1 MPNSTC
7 RLLSNGYKFDI
18 SWSGDVNYKPCC
30 HYPESQNTDAP
41 IEVHQMFRNKLNLV
55 NSYETGNCY
64 KCNSD
69 TRKKLKKTWRDHS
82 FDIVPEDAKL
92 GDASYLEIQ
101 TNKVCNGG
109 CIICGPVNSSYWQ
122 NEIKIFP
129 TKPIGDPI
137 DKILSQIDIQKT
149 RKILFL
155 GGEPFLSDD
164 DIRILPLIEHP
175 ELVDLQYTTNCSIY
189 PSDAHISLW
198 KNFKSV
204 LINFSL
210 DGIGSR
216 FDYIRYPLKW
226 NQVEKNV
233 TRMMQNLPSNVKF
246 KSNHVVNILNLYYYD
261 EFEEW
266 HDLVMTGC
274 ELTFTTCD
282 GLLNPLA
289 VPDKLFNML
298 LDKYHPDSKVIR
310 LVRDADSQNQSDMLD
325 YLSELDQR
333 RNQNWQLIFP
343 EISNCFKRN

>member
-18 SWSGDVNYKPCC
+18 SWSGDVFYKPCC
-30 HYPESQNTDAP
+30 HYPESQNIDAP
-41 IEVHQMFRNKLNLV
+41 IEVHQAFRNKLNSV
-55 NSYETGNCY
+55 DSYGIGNCY

-69 TRKKLKKTWRDHS
+69 SNKKLKKTWRDHS

-109 CIICGPVNSSYWQ
+109 CIICGPENSSYWQ
-122 NEIKIFP
+122 NEIKIFLP
-129 TKPIGDPI
+129 KPMGDPI

-189 PSDAHISLW
+189 PSDAHIALW

-204 LINFSL
+204 LINLSL

-226 NQVEKNV
+226 NQVEQNV
-233 TRMMQNLPSNVKF
+233 TRMMQNLPGNVKF

-261 EFEEW
+261 EFERW
-266 HDLVMTGC
+266 HDLTMKGC

-282 GLLNPLA
+282 GKLTPLA
-289 VPDKLFNML
+289 VPDKLYNML

-310 LVRDADSQNQSDMLD
+310 QVADADSQNHNDMLD